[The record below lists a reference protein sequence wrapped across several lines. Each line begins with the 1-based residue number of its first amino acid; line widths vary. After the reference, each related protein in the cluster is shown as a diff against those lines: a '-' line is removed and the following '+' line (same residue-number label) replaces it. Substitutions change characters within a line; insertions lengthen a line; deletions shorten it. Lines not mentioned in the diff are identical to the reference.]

1 MLCRVMVMYVRAGR
15 CLCGASAPSIAARVR
30 RMNTFFIS
38 ILTATSQPHTVDLR
52 TRSQYHM
59 SYSHNT
65 GYAYAKASNR
75 HATRSPRRARRHSR
89 TARSQRASRRS
100 AAASTGFTKRRG
112 PCRREQTVR
121 TDHGGALDHD
131 AAAAP
136 RRCWAALT
144 AVRDAHSM
152 CTIGREQRRQVPRSK
167 VERRLRLAVP
177 RIQARGDCGQR
188 HRPSSAHA
196 HVL

>member
-1 MLCRVMVMYVRAGR
+1 M
-15 CLCGASAPSIAARVR
+15 AA
-30 RMNTFFIS
+30 
-38 ILTATSQPHTVDLR
+38 
-52 TRSQYHM
+52 
-59 SYSHNT
+59 
-65 GYAYAKASNR
+65 NR

-136 RRCWAALT
+136 RRCWAALS

-152 CTIGREQRRQVPRSK
+152 CTTGREQRRQVPHSK
-167 VERRLRLAVP
+167 VERRLRLAAP

-188 HRPSSAHA
+188 HRPSSARA
-196 HVL
+196 HISHRIIRCGGRAVRRPRKHDVRSCVKLDSGPRAGRRGPTSSAWI